1 MEIFNYKKIDQL
13 EYLNNKP
20 FSHIEIDDCWESSL
34 LKQCNKDVY
43 QFDNWEGEKNFFGAN
58 KKRYSGNYSHFPNS
72 IKKVI
77 DELHSAKF
85 IDWLKTFTN
94 EKELTADINLSG
106 GGIHSIGTGG
116 FLKIH
121 ADPNWNT
128 KLKLYRRLN
137 VLIYLNEDWKD
148 EWGGHLEF
156 WTKNMKTCEKKIV
169 PIFNKM
175 AIFTTD
181 DHSYH
186 GHPDPLRCPS
196 EVRRNTIAVYY
207 YSPLKPKKGFIFKRP
222 DSETANYKQR
232 TSEDFI
238 NQNLLSRIWRK
249 LIRKF

>member
-1 MEIFNYKKIDQL
+1 
-13 EYLNNKP
+13 
-20 FSHIEIDDCWESSL
+20 
-34 LKQCNKDVY
+34 
-43 QFDNWEGEKNFFGAN
+43 
-58 KKRYSGNYSHFPNS
+58 
-72 IKKVI
+72 
-77 DELHSAKF
+77 
-85 IDWLKTFTN
+85 
-94 EKELTADINLSG
+94 
-106 GGIHSIGTGG
+106 
-116 FLKIH
+116 
-121 ADPNWNT
+121 
-128 KLKLYRRLN
+128 
-137 VLIYLNEDWKD
+137 
-148 EWGGHLEF
+148 
-156 WTKNMKTCEKKIV
+156 MKTCEKKIV

-232 TSEDFI
+232 TSGDFI